1 MAKIAFTAGR
11 IERAICPEGLAQTF
25 LWDEEAKGLGLR
37 ITSSGAKS
45 FIYQGKLNGQT
56 IRLTIGSPNTWP
68 IETQWGKDADG
79 KRVETRRGAREEARR
94 LQSFMDQG
102 IDPRQLKAEQRT
114 KVEAARTEAQRQI
127 LTLGD
132 AWPVYLEA
140 RKAKWSERNYQDH
153 VRLAAAGG
161 EKRKRGKGEK
171 TAGPLAALMPVLL
184 PDLTANRLAEWLKS
198 ESETRPTNAAQSYR
212 LLRAFIRWAADMPD
226 YRGLIAPGAY
236 SARMVKDA
244 LPKNQAKEG
253 DSLQREQLRVWFDAV
268 RKIGNPVISAY
279 LQALLLT
286 GARREEMAG
295 LRWEDVDFQWRSLS
309 IRDKVEGNRVIPL
322 TPYLSSLLLN
332 LKRINDMP
340 SPTRL
345 KEQGEALDDWKP
357 SEWVFSSKTAA
368 NGRIQ
373 EPRIAHTKALAAAG
387 LPHVSLH
394 GLRRS
399 FGTLCEWVEMPSG
412 ISAQIMGHKPSALA
426 ERHYRRRPLDLLR
439 KWHDTIEAW
448 ILEQAGIAFV
458 PEQPGLRIVAA
469 ASE

>member
-1 MAKIAFTAGR
+1 MKQENFRADRVAGFKCEAGKKQS
-11 IERAICPEGLAQTF
+11 IY
-25 LWDEEAKGLGLR
+25 WDGKAPGLGLR
-37 ITSSGAKS
+37 VTAAGAKS
-45 FIYQGKLNGQT
+45 YIFETRLHGKTLR
-56 IRLTIGSPNTWP
+56 ITIGDVRTWT
-68 IETQWGKDADG
+68 IGKAQ
-79 KRVETRRGAREEARR
+79 AEATH
-94 LQSFMDQG
+94 LKALTDKG
-102 IDPRQLKAEQRT
+102 IDPRQQKDEQRIKAE
-114 KVEAARTEAQRQI
+114 ALRTEAHRQT
-127 LTLGD
+127 LTLAD

-140 RKAKWSERNYQDH
+140 RKARWSERNYQDH

-161 EKRKRGKGEK
+161 EQRKRGGGQK
-171 TAGPLAALMPVLL
+171 TAGPLASLMPILL
-184 PDLTANRLAEWLKS
+184 ADLSANRIAAWLKT

-212 LLRAFIRWAADMPD
+212 LLRAFIRWAADMPE
-226 YRGLIAPGAY
+226 YRGLVAPDVY
-236 SARMVKDA
+236 SARIVKDA
-244 LPKNQAKEG
+244 LPKSQTKEG
-253 DSLQREQLRVWFDAV
+253 DSLQREQLPAWFDAV

-322 TPYLSSLLLN
+322 TPYLSSLLQD
-332 LKRINDMP
+332 LKRMNDMP
-340 SPTRL
+340 SPLKL
-345 KEQGEALDDWKP
+345 KEPGDTPNEWKP

-368 NGRIQ
+368 TGRIQ

-426 ERHYRRRPLDLLR
+426 EKHYRRRPLDLLR
-439 KWHDTIEAW
+439 KWHDTIEVW
-448 ILEQAGIAFV
+448 ILEQAAIAFTP
-458 PEQPGLRIVAA
+458 PEAGLKLIN
-469 ASE
+469 SN